1 MTCDVTS
8 LCETASKG
16 KSAQQQEPGTSERED
31 TMKQFILGILF
42 GSLVTGTVVGAGSLY
57 DSKGNVAAPR
67 GSQQQF
73 DYFRQRQQQIDISNM
88 RKQMEQQDLDR
99 KLGKTPC

>member
-1 MTCDVTS
+1 MTRDVTS

>member
-1 MTCDVTS
+1 MTSDVTP

-16 KSAQQQEPGTSERED
+16 KALCTRTQNFRRGEH
-31 TMKQFILGILF
+31 TMKQFTLGILF

-73 DYFRQRQQQIDISNM
+73 DYFRQRQQQLDIQHM
-88 RKQMEQQDLDR
+88 RDQMDQQQLDR
-99 KLGKTPC
+99 RLGKNPC

>member
-1 MTCDVTS
+1 MSHPWVK
-8 LCETASKG
+8 LPLREKR
-16 KSAQQQEPGTSERED
+16 SAARTRNFRRGEH
-31 TMKQFILGILF
+31 TMKQFTLGILF
-42 GSLVTGTVVGAGSLY
+42 GSLVTGTVVGAGSFY

-73 DYFRQRQQQIDISNM
+73 DYFRQRQQQLDISNM

-99 KLGKTPC
+99 RLGKNPC